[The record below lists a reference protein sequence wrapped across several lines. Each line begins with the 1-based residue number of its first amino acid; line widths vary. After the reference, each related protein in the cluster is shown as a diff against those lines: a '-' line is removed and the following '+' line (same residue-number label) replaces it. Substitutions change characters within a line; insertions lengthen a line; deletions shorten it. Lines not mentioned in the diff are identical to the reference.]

1 MLSGMFL
8 DTNFFKSSATG
19 ARTFEAA
26 EILKGF
32 GADNVKADS
41 FLKDDLT
48 EYQTISQAFSEAES
62 VYPGVLVACLNDDDD
77 PLEDATIS
85 KIAVQCMMAKGV
97 HASFAIAR
105 ISSKAVKI
113 SARSDGT
120 INVQLLAEKLGGG
133 GHFEAS
139 AAVFLNT
146 APSIVKSKVI
156 DVLKNYLDLATSD
169 NANKGGAA

>member
-1 MLSGMFL
+1 
-8 DTNFFKSSATG
+8 
-19 ARTFEAA
+19 
-26 EILKGF
+26 
-32 GADNVKADS
+32 
-41 FLKDDLT
+41 
-48 EYQTISQAFSEAES
+48 
-62 VYPGVLVACLNDDDD
+62 
-77 PLEDATIS
+77 
-85 KIAVQCMMAKGV
+85 MMAKGV